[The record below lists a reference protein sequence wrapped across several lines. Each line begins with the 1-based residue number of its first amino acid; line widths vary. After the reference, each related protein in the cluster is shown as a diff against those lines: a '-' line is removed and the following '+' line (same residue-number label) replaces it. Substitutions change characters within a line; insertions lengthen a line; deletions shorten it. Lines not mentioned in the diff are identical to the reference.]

1 MKTAGQVL
9 QSKRLEKRLEIS
21 DVSRI
26 TKIRPQLLE
35 LIEADD
41 YTHLPSG
48 AVAKGFVR
56 NYSEFLGLKPDY
68 VLAIFRRDFG
78 ENSQGQIVPRGM
90 VDPVNKQSLW
100 TPRSSVVAAV
110 VCIFVV
116 FAAYLIYQYNI
127 LTGPPTLRLISPSP
141 TFSTTEATVEV
152 EGFTDP
158 EATISVGNQL
168 VALDKGGHF
177 SFRLNL
183 NPGTNSI
190 SVTAISKS
198 KKTTTLTRSVILTTP
213 PPTQ

>member
-1 MKTAGQVL
+1 MKTAGQLL
-9 QSKRLEKRLEIS
+9 QSKRLEKKLEIS

-26 TKIRPQLLE
+26 TKIRPHLLI
-35 LIEADD
+35 LIESDD
-41 YTHLPSG
+41 YTQLPSG

-56 NYSEFLGLKPDY
+56 NYSEFLGLNPEY
-68 VLAIFRRDFG
+68 ILAIFRRDFG
-78 ENSQGQIVPRGM
+78 ENNQGQIVPRGM

-100 TPRSSVVAAV
+100 TPRSSVIAAV
-110 VCIFVV
+110 VCIFVL
-116 FAAYLIYQYNI
+116 FASYLVYQYAV
-127 LTGPPTLRLISPSP
+127 LTGPPSLRLISPPP
-141 TFSTTEATVEV
+141 TFETTEPTVEV

-183 NPGTNSI
+183 NPGPNKI
-190 SVTAISKS
+190 AVTATGKS
-198 KKTTTLTRSVILTTP
+198 KKTITLTRSVILTTP